1 MVSHVLAIA
10 STYSVA
16 PNDACGTGT
25 LTYSGASREYGILRM
40 LNTKG
45 TQGDSALDVLLSQ
58 RLQKP
63 TMKGIYGPGSSTT
76 TC

>member
-58 RLQKP
+58 RLQKANDER
-63 TMKGIYGPGSSTT
+63 YLWAW
-76 TC
+76 